1 MKSSKNKIGKLDDK
15 KKTKFDDDYMFT
27 SSEDSAMQSVS
38 SYKGT
43 SGEIFEGGEKEIKKA
58 S

>member
-1 MKSSKNKIGKLDDK
+1 MKSSKKKLGDK

-27 SSEDSAMQSVS
+27 SSEDEDSAMSVS

-43 SGEIFEGGEKEIKKA
+43 SGEIFKGKEKEIKNE